1 MRLREQGIFNL
12 VWAVVAIVVAVA
24 VLVMTWPDNGPA
36 IKVGQV
42 WQDGP
47 VAGVSPGRRKVL
59 DVRDGYVKYE
69 RVDEDAKGFRSSM
82 SERVFR
88 ARGAWLT
95 DDGGAEQ

>member
-1 MRLREQGIFNL
+1 MRLRDLI
-12 VWAVVAIVVAVA
+12 VAVCSAAAVAVA

-88 ARGAWLT
+88 AGGAWLT